1 MKQNSSNNSSSSS
14 SRAGAVAIIMV
25 TANKQQAQRK
35 TFHFQLWI
43 DKSLSIFSLFFFVV
57 FSALFCFCKMSE
69 GNVENRQ
76 GIRSW
81 VCPFRKEYFPAPK
94 DLQISCNFMHCQWF
108 TIISSQEK
116 LAINIHLYCKKI
128 IIKNIVGPFNWFQ
141 SQSNYKNLLKE
152 MTKLDNL
159 TTIRF
164 LPSIYFNKCTRV
176 YILPGNRA
184 N

>member
-43 DKSLSIFSLFFFVV
+43 DKSLSIFSFFVV